1 MSDDTYFDPG
11 RLYTEKENFL
21 VVLDSRNAT
30 GYNNG
35 DKHSSVHFDFNEP
48 IRISKDAIRMTCS
61 VLHFQ
66 SPNSLYNINENNSL
80 LSITINS
87 TKTVYYIDYGNYN
100 ANTLKDKL
108 ILLLPSAFTIT
119 FNTITNKYN
128 FVHSTNNFTI
138 GGTIGPVLG
147 FETSTSSSLLNLTM
161 PYTCNFNGIQNINIH
176 MTNIVTRNI
185 DSYNKSV
192 SNIIQSIPVEPAS
205 NTISYIKNADFNFII
220 NQQIIDDIEIDLKDD
235 LNNYLNFNNQ
245 HWNLTLYFSIIRD
258 IDRFA
263 HANNFHSILYNGSLL

>member
-1 MSDDTYFDPG
+1 MSDTYFDPD

-30 GYNNG
+30 GYTNG
-35 DKHSSVHFDFNEP
+35 SLHSSVHFDFNEP
-48 IRISKDAIRMTCS
+48 IRFAKNSIRLTCS

-66 SPNSLYNINENNSL
+66 SPNSLYNINETNSIL
-80 LSITINS
+80 ITTINS
-87 TKTVYYIDYGNYN
+87 IQTIYYIDYGNYN

-119 FNTITNKYN
+119 FNTTTNKFK
-128 FVHSTNNFTI
+128 FVHSTSNFTI
-138 GGTIGPVLG
+138 SGTIGPILG
-147 FETSTSSSLLNLTM
+147 FETSTVSSSLALTM
-161 PYTCNFNGIQNINIH
+161 PYTCNFNGIQNLNIH
-176 MTNIVTRNI
+176 MTNITTKNV
-185 DSYNKSV
+185 DSYNKSIG
-192 SNIIQSIPVEPAS
+192 NIIQSIPVQPGS
-205 NTISYIKNADFNFII
+205 NTISYIKNADFNFIV
-220 NQQIIDDIEIDLKDD
+220 NQDIIDDVQIDIKDD

-263 HANNFHSILYNGSLL
+263 YANNFQSILYNGSLY

>member
-1 MSDDTYFDPG
+1 MSNNYFDPD

-30 GYNNG
+30 EYTNG
-35 DKHSSVHFDFNEP
+35 SLHSSVHFDFNQP

-66 SPNSLYNINENNSL
+66 SPNSLYNINENNSIL
-80 LSITINS
+80 TVTIS
-87 TKTVYYIDYGNYN
+87 GTTTIYYIDYGNYN

-119 FNTITNKYN
+119 FNTTTNKFK
-128 FVHSTNNFTI
+128 FVHSTSNFTI
-138 GGTIGPVLG
+138 SGTIGPILG
-147 FETSTSSSLLNLTM
+147 FETPVSSSSLILTM
-161 PYTCNFNGIQNINIH
+161 PYTCNFNGIQNLNIH
-176 MTNIVTRNI
+176 MTNITTKNI
-185 DSYNKSV
+185 DSYNKSI
-192 SNIIQSIPVEPAS
+192 SNIIQTIPIQPSS
-205 NTISYIKNADFNFII
+205 NSISYIKNADFNFIV
-220 NQQIIDDIEIDLKDD
+220 NQDIIDDIQIDIKDD

-263 HANNFHSILYNGSLL
+263 NANNFHSILQTGSLY